1 MNYKKIL
8 SWIFTALI
16 RHKIL
21 IAILF
26 ALKVACVL
34 LYLQLAE
41 SKSTIIELKN
51 EKQYMEDCFILETEM
66 YEDYI
71 DTLEFILNS
80 LPLGSPL
87 DTLILS
93 DDYGPRRNPITR
105 GWQFHK
111 GCDYLAAWQDT
122 VYAAG
127 NGVVSKARWNYGYG
141 RCIIINHVDGYQ
153 SWYAHLHRMFVNAG
167 DTVTKGQAIG
177 RAGNSGAVT
186 GPHLHYEIRKNKE
199 TANPEKYIK
208 DTQTYI
214 KD

>member
-1 MNYKKIL
+1 MKFKIFTFIL
-8 SWIFTALI
+8 SI
-16 RHKIL
+16 
-21 IAILF
+21 
-26 ALKVACVL
+26 
-34 LYLQLAE
+34 
-41 SKSTIIELKN
+41 S
-51 EKQYMEDCFILETEM
+51 CFILYFQLEEAKSNIIEITNQKHYDEECFLYETEV
-66 YEDYI
+66 YEEYI

-93 DDYGPRRNPITR
+93 DDYGPRRNPIYG

-127 NGVVSKARWNYGYG
+127 NGIVSKAKWNYGYG
-141 RCIIINHVDGYQ
+141 RCIIINHIDQYQ
-153 SWYAHLHRMFVNAG
+153 TYYAHLHRMFVETG
-167 DTVTKGQAIG
+167 DTVIKGHPIG

-199 TANPEKYIK
+199 TANPEDYIRIE
-208 DTQTYI
+208 TN
-214 KD
+214 